1 MHKIV
6 FAPLAAL
13 LLVSSAWAA
22 GSPLDDPTLPGK
34 GRYDRCLALADRNPR
49 LAYDAATA
57 WQKDTG
63 GAPAGHCAALALVGL
78 KRYPEAAA
86 RLDDIGREP
95 AAGDVVMRAQIMDQ
109 AGNAWLLAG
118 KGDNAAVSFTHALSY
133 SINDPDILTDRAQA
147 RALNHDWKGADA
159 DLTAALGVYTT
170 RADLFVLRASARHAL
185 GRKAEAR
192 ADIERALQLQPGSP
206 DALLERGNMKY
217 EDGDAAGARADWQQA
232 AISAPGSDAGDTASQ
247 RLDDTKP

>member
-1 MHKIV
+1 V
-6 FAPLAAL
+6 FASLAAL
-13 LLVSSAWAA
+13 TFASSAWAA
-22 GSPLDDPTLPGK
+22 GNPLDDPTLAGK
-34 GRYDRCLALADRNPR
+34 GRYDRCLSLVDRNPR
-49 LAYDAATA
+49 AAYEAATA

-63 GAPAGHCAALALVGL
+63 GAPAEHCAALALVGL

-86 RLDDIGREP
+86 RLDDIGRQP
-95 AAGDVVMRAQIMDQ
+95 SAGDYVMRAQIMDQ

-118 KGDNAAVSFTHALSY
+118 KGDNAAASFTHALSY

-147 RALNHDWKGADA
+147 RALNHDWAGAEA
-159 DLTAALGVYTT
+159 DLTSALGVYPT

-185 GRKAEAR
+185 GRKTEAR
-192 ADIERALQLQPGSP
+192 SDIERALQLKPSDP
-206 DALLERGNMKY
+206 DAILERGNMKY

-232 AISAPGSDAGDTASQ
+232 ATIAPNSEAGDTARQ